1 MKKRNTA
8 IRALA
13 VLMICTM
20 FGTSVP
26 AAGQEV
32 FESGVRQET
41 EENISD
47 VEEFQSSQAD
57 EFGTDAESDAELFG
71 SDDAKQEF
79 QDGEATEENTDGIR
93 YIKGRPL
100 TEEER
105 KEELEPFKN
114 LKPIDPGPEVESDL
128 TSVYAAYGSRETAFP
143 SSYDSRKEG
152 LVTSV
157 KNQNPFG
164 TCWAFGMAAIMETSL
179 LAQNKGTYDLS
190 EEHLSYFFSNRQ
202 NDPLG
207 NTPDDVNSVLGD
219 YHEIGGNDY
228 LAAIYLSTWSGMT
241 TEDDVPFPTDS
252 LHQQNL
258 SVQIP
263 ESKAYNSVAYLKN
276 ASFSKY
282 SEERMKEMLL
292 NDHAVS
298 IMLYMKE
305 SYVNPDTAAYCYPV
319 GKSSSTVINHIVTVV
334 GWDDNYSKNNF
345 LPVSN
350 VTSDGAWIIKNSW
363 GENKGDGGYYYLS
376 YQDPNISNLV
386 SAEAV
391 TVSDQKYNNN
401 YFYDGSSAISSIK
414 VQPGQSVSVVYET
427 KAGNGNEEALGEIN
441 VVTMN
446 DNASYKIQVYTDL
459 TDLSDPESGTAAY
472 TQPCEVEQ
480 PVAGVQTV
488 TVPEVMLKQG
498 SRYSVVITNSG
509 ISYISFGVEANAG
522 YKTSGG
528 SKWFTSTAGIESGQ
542 TFHKGASATAEWSD
556 GKTKNWTVRIKAHTR
571 TLNQSWVPDTPVFQ
585 VKAYNS
591 GYNLVS
597 WKKVSKATGYYV
609 YRKPAAGGKWSKIAD
624 VGTSTLKYKDS
635 KVKANASYRYTVKA
649 YYEASGKRYYSKY
662 TTGDVVK
669 AAPSLQKISS
679 VKSEKK
685 GIRIRWNPQ
694 KKCNGYYIYRK
705 KKGGSY
711 QLIKR
716 ISGGNLSS
724 YLDKKAQKGV
734 SYYYAVKAY
743 VKEPYGNT
751 YSKYKSSSAV
761 KRK

>member
-1 MKKRNTA
+1 MC
-8 IRALA
+8 IRD
-13 VLMICTM
+13 
-20 FGTSVP
+20 
-26 AAGQEV
+26 
-32 FESGVRQET
+32 R
-41 EENISD
+41 
-47 VEEFQSSQAD
+47 
-57 EFGTDAESDAELFG
+57 
-71 SDDAKQEF
+71 
-79 QDGEATEENTDGIR
+79 
-93 YIKGRPL
+93 
-100 TEEER
+100 
-105 KEELEPFKN
+105 
-114 LKPIDPGPEVESDL
+114 
-128 TSVYAAYGSRETAFP
+128 
-143 SSYDSRKEG
+143 
-152 LVTSV
+152 
-157 KNQNPFG
+157 
-164 TCWAFGMAAIMETSL
+164 
-179 LAQNKGTYDLS
+179 
-190 EEHLSYFFSNRQ
+190 
-202 NDPLG
+202 
-207 NTPDDVNSVLGD
+207 
-219 YHEIGGNDY
+219 
-228 LAAIYLSTWSGMT
+228 
-241 TEDDVPFPTDS
+241 
-252 LHQQNL
+252 
-258 SVQIP
+258 
-263 ESKAYNSVAYLKN
+263 
-276 ASFSKY
+276 
-282 SEERMKEMLL
+282 
-292 NDHAVS
+292 
-298 IMLYMKE
+298 
-305 SYVNPDTAAYCYPV
+305 
-319 GKSSSTVINHIVTVV
+319 
-334 GWDDNYSKNNF
+334 
-345 LPVSN
+345 
-350 VTSDGAWIIKNSW
+350 
-363 GENKGDGGYYYLS
+363 
-376 YQDPNISNLV
+376 
-386 SAEAV
+386 
-391 TVSDQKYNNN
+391 
-401 YFYDGSSAISSIK
+401 
-414 VQPGQSVSVVYET
+414 
-427 KAGNGNEEALGEIN
+427 
-441 VVTMN
+441 
-446 DNASYKIQVYTDL
+446 VYTDL

-542 TFHKGASATAEWSD
+542 TFHKGALATAEWSD

-734 SYYYAVKAY
+734 SYYYVVKAY